1 MGRNFTTYKMLDENN
16 KFNLPALKEKVDEL
30 LAKQDNLLYLLNT
43 PAHNPTGYSL
53 SGEDMDGVLAID

>member
-1 MGRNFTTYKMLDENN
+1 MLDENN

-53 SGEDMDGVLAID
+53 SGEDMDGVLTI